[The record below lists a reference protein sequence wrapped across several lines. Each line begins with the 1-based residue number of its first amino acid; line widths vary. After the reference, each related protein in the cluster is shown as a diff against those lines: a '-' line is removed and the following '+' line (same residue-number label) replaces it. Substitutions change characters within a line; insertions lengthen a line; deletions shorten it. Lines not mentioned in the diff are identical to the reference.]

1 MSVFNFNAGP
11 SVLPVEVTEGMAR
24 AILEFGE
31 KKLSILELSH
41 RSEEINAFIQES
53 RQMVRDL
60 LELPEHYEVLFL
72 SGGSTTQ
79 FALIPM
85 NYLPANGVAGYID
98 TGTWSTKAIDA
109 ARCYGEVDVAA
120 SSEDDEFRHIPKDY
134 RYDPEWSYI
143 YCCSNNTIA
152 GTQMHAYPK
161 TDVPVVLDMCS
172 DIFSRKM
179 DATKFSVIFA
189 SAQKNL
195 GPAGTTV
202 VILDKRQLG
211 KVKRAIPDMLN
222 YQKHIAKNSVL
233 NTPPV
238 LPIYGCYLMLKWL
251 KKKGIDQI
259 EKENNEKAAL
269 LYQEIDANPLF
280 KGRAAKE
287 DRSIMNVCF
296 DIIDEKL
303 ESSFHTFAANYDIF
317 GIAGHRSVGGY
328 RASLYN
334 AMSKEGPERLVKAM
348 QDFAWRF
355 G

>member
-1 MSVFNFNAGP
+1 MLYNFNAGP
-11 SVLPVEVTEGMAR
+11 AVLPLEVVEGIAR
-24 AILEFGE
+24 ATLQFGE

-41 RSEEINAFIQES
+41 RDEEINNFIQES
-53 RQMVRDL
+53 RQLVREL
-60 LELPEHYEVLFL
+60 LDLPEQYEVLFL

-85 NYLPANGVAGYID
+85 NYLPSNGVAGYID

-109 ARCYGEVDVAA
+109 ALCYGDVDVAA
-120 SSEDDEFRHIPKDY
+120 TSEEDGFTHIPKDF
-134 RYDPEWSYI
+134 RFDPEWEYF
-143 YCCSNNTIA
+143 YCCSNNTIW
-152 GTQMHAYPK
+152 GTQMQRYPE
-161 TDVPVVLDMCS
+161 TDVPIICDMCS
-172 DIFSRKM
+172 DIFSRKI
-179 DATKFSVIFA
+179 DASKFSLIFA

-195 GPAGTTV
+195 GPAGTTI
-202 VILDKRQLG
+202 VILDKTKLG
-211 KVKRAIPDMLN
+211 KVKRAIPDILN
-222 YQKHIAKNSVL
+222 YQKHIDKASVL

-238 LPIYGCYLMLKWL
+238 ISIYGCYLMLKWL
-251 KKKGIDQI
+251 KKKGIDKL
-259 EKENNEKAAL
+259 EKENREKAGL

-303 ESSFHTFAANYDIF
+303 EKSFMTFSENYDIF
-317 GIAGHRSVGGY
+317 GIKGHRSVGGF

-334 AMSKEGPERLVKAM
+334 AMPKEGSERLVKAM